1 MTEKKLTIV
10 ERFEIIKSKL
20 TDIEDIEF
28 IESRI
33 EIAQKKNTNKSKV
46 DKNVGL
52 RNEIFNILVENE
64 KPMSCSDVVRAFN
77 YEYNGQVLTTQ
88 KVSPQL
94 KKLVEENMVIETIE
108 KKIKVYSVAE

>member
-1 MTEKKLTIV
+1 MTEKKLTKV

-28 IESRI
+28 IEKQI
-33 EIAQKKNTNKSKV
+33 ELTRKKNANKTKV
-46 DKNVGL
+46 DKNVDL
-52 RNEIFNILVENE
+52 RNEIFNKLVENE
-64 KPMSCSDVVRAFN
+64 KPMSCSDIVRAFN

>member
-1 MTEKKLTIV
+1 MTEKKVTKV
-10 ERFEIIKSKL
+10 EMFERIKAQL
-20 TDIEDIEF
+20 VNEEDIAF
-28 IESRI
+28 IDKQI
-33 EIAQKKNTNKSKV
+33 ELTKKKNANKSKV
-46 DKNVGL
+46 DKNVDL

-77 YEYNGQVLTTQ
+77 YEYNSQVLTTQ

-108 KKIKVYSVAE
+108 KKIKVYTVAE

>member
-33 EIAQKKNTNKSKV
+33 EIAQKKNANKTKV
-46 DKNVGL
+46 DKNVDL

-108 KKIKVYSVAE
+108 KKIKVYTVAE